1 MCGEHADIASPEV
14 FGVKTLHTKGT
25 CHLSGIT
32 CTDEQTIVLLPAEEY
47 HLFSLIPGT
56 GIELCVSK
64 MSILAPNQK

>member
-47 HLFSLIPGT
+47 HLF
-56 GIELCVSK
+56 
-64 MSILAPNQK
+64 